1 MQATTN
7 ATLSLFPHQLWTMS
21 PEALMLS
28 PVHLSLEGN
37 YFKLTYSTEST
48 HTLMS
53 GTEVIWGLQSDSED
67 DSTTITRV
75 ISILATVLIAVI
87 CCGCTA
93 LCVCKLWHHIKSVS
107 LYDRVTPALIL
118 QRGFSRIDQSAM
130 LVSDGSIDNAMPRET
145 FQRSLLEVGD
155 AICTICLDEYELTR
169 IRTGTDIRKLP
180 CKHVFH
186 ALCIE
191 EWLKSPQNAPNCPL
205 CKCNPFQPVTSSGLS
220 SPLEVSEGSS
230 MPLHLV

>member
-1 MQATTN
+1 M
-7 ATLSLFPHQLWTMS
+7 H
-21 PEALMLS
+21 S
-28 PVHLSLEGN
+28 PVYLALEGN
-37 YFKLTYSTEST
+37 YFKLTYNTEST
-48 HTLMS
+48 HALMS
-53 GTEVIWGLQSDSED
+53 GAEVIWGLQSDSED

-75 ISILATVLIAVI
+75 ISILATVLIAII

-93 LCVCKLWHHIKSVS
+93 LCVCKLWHHIKSVNV
-107 LYDRVTPALIL
+107 YDRVAPTPIL

-130 LVSDGSIDNAMPRET
+130 LVSDGSIDSAMPRET

-169 IRTGTDIRKLP
+169 IRTGTDVRKLP

-191 EWLKSPQNAPNCPL
+191 EWIKSPQNAPNCPL
-205 CKCNPFQPVTSSGLS
+205 CKSNPFQPVTSSGPS

-230 MPLHLV
+230 LPLHLV